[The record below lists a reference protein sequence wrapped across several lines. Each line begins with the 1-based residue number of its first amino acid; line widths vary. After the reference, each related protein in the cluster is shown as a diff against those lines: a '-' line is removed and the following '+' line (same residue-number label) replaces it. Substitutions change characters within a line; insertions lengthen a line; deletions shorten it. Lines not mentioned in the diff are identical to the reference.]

1 MKLNASNSARFV
13 FSYFVF
19 ASAWV
24 LFSDKV
30 VESLSS
36 NFQVYTLVQSL
47 KGMLFIVITSL
58 LLWGL
63 IKKNNRELER
73 ANDIDY
79 VTGLHSPYVFFRYL
93 EQKIRSTKEN
103 EHYVLFL
110 LDIDNYKPVA
120 DELGFV
126 KSNQFLKDIAKSID
140 SPSASLLFSSR
151 THSDGFA
158 CLISMHNK
166 NQVDTHLANIQRQ
179 FSMHSKRHGV
189 DVTCSIGV
197 AIYPSDG
204 VSAKQLMSSA
214 KYALAQAKKIKN
226 TIRYHDKDLAKHELR
241 RQQMISDLRNAI
253 REEQIQIVFQPKYC
267 LKDKRVAGVEVLSRW
282 NHPKYGY
289 ISPAVFVTLAEE
301 NNLCS
306 ALTELVLKQA
316 SKQLRET
323 QLLGRAIQEVSVN
336 ISATELNSI
345 EDMRRIEGYLQTD
358 LDFSQY
364 LCLEIT
370 ETAALNDVDQCAS
383 LVRQLKKSGVKFSI
397 DDFGVGYTSFGIFNK
412 LDVDEI
418 KIDRSFIKN
427 IAIDYRSRAIT
438 SGIVN
443 IAKGFGIQVVAEGV
457 ETPEQLCTLE
467 ELDCELVQ
475 GFYLS
480 RPVPIALLDRKL
492 NSIANVI
499 Y

>member
-1 MKLNASNSARFV
+1 MKLNASSSARFV

-36 NFQVYTLVQSL
+36 NLQVYTLVQSL

>member
-36 NFQVYTLVQSL
+36 NLQVYTLVQSL

-189 DVTCSIGV
+189 EVTCSIGV

-226 TIRYHDKDLAKHELR
+226 TIRYHDNELAKHEIR

-282 NHPKYGY
+282 KHPQYGY

-457 ETPEQLCTLE
+457 ETPEQLCILE

-480 RPVPIALLDRKL
+480 RPVPLTALREKL
-492 NSIANVI
+492 NMHQHKK
-499 Y
+499 

>member
-1 MKLNASNSARFV
+1 MKLNASSSARFV

-36 NFQVYTLVQSL
+36 NLQVYTLVQSL

-189 DVTCSIGV
+189 EVTCSIGV

-282 NHPKYGY
+282 KHPQYGY

>member
-36 NFQVYTLVQSL
+36 NLQVYTLVQSL

-189 DVTCSIGV
+189 EVTCSIGV

-226 TIRYHDKDLAKHELR
+226 TIRYHDKELAKHEIR

-282 NHPKYGY
+282 KHPQYGY

-457 ETPEQLCTLE
+457 ETPEQLCILE

-480 RPVPIALLDRKL
+480 RPVPLTALREKL
-492 NSIANVI
+492 NMHQHKK
-499 Y
+499 

>member
-36 NFQVYTLVQSL
+36 NLQVYTLVQSL

-110 LDIDNYKPVA
+110 LDIDNYKPAA

-189 DVTCSIGV
+189 EVTCSIGV

-226 TIRYHDKDLAKHELR
+226 TIRYHDKELAKHEIR

-282 NHPKYGY
+282 KHPQYGY

-457 ETPEQLCTLE
+457 ETPEQLCILE

-480 RPVPIALLDRKL
+480 RPVPLTALREKL
-492 NSIANVI
+492 NMHQHKK
-499 Y
+499 

>member
-1 MKLNASNSARFV
+1 MKLSASNSARFV

-36 NFQVYTLVQSL
+36 NLQVYTLVQSL

-226 TIRYHDKDLAKHELR
+226 TIRYHDKELAKHEIR

-282 NHPKYGY
+282 KHPQYGY

-457 ETPEQLCTLE
+457 ETPEQLCILE

-480 RPVPIALLDRKL
+480 RPVPLTALREKL
-492 NSIANVI
+492 NMHQHKK
-499 Y
+499 

>member
-1 MKLNASNSARFV
+1 M
-13 FSYFVF
+13 
-19 ASAWV
+19 

-36 NFQVYTLVQSL
+36 NLQVYTLVQSL

-189 DVTCSIGV
+189 EVTCSIGV

-226 TIRYHDKDLAKHELR
+226 TIRYHDKELAKHEIR

-282 NHPKYGY
+282 KHPQYGY

-457 ETPEQLCTLE
+457 ETPEQLCILE

-480 RPVPIALLDRKL
+480 RPVPLTALREKL
-492 NSIANVI
+492 NMHQHKK
-499 Y
+499 

>member
-1 MKLNASNSARFV
+1 M
-13 FSYFVF
+13 
-19 ASAWV
+19 
-24 LFSDKV
+24 

-36 NFQVYTLVQSL
+36 NLQVYTLVQSL

-189 DVTCSIGV
+189 EVTCSIGV

-226 TIRYHDKDLAKHELR
+226 TIRYHDKELAKHEIR

-282 NHPKYGY
+282 KHPQYGY

-457 ETPEQLCTLE
+457 ETPEQLCILE

-480 RPVPIALLDRKL
+480 RPVPLTALREKL
-492 NSIANVI
+492 NMHQHKK
-499 Y
+499 

>member
-36 NFQVYTLVQSL
+36 NLQVYTLVQSL

-189 DVTCSIGV
+189 EVTCSIGV

-226 TIRYHDKDLAKHELR
+226 TIRYHDKELAKHEIR

-282 NHPKYGY
+282 KHPQYGY

-345 EDMRRIEGYLQTD
+345 EDMRRIKGYLQTD

-457 ETPEQLCTLE
+457 ETPEQLCILE

-480 RPVPIALLDRKL
+480 RPVPLTALREKL
-492 NSIANVI
+492 NMHQHKK
-499 Y
+499 

>member
-1 MKLNASNSARFV
+1 MKLNAKSSARFV

-36 NFQVYTLVQSL
+36 NLQVYTLVQSL

-282 NHPKYGY
+282 KHPKYGY

-412 LDVDEI
+412 LDVDEV

-457 ETPEQLCTLE
+457 ETPEQLCILE

-492 NSIANVI
+492 NRIANVI